1 MIQFCSRQEAIRRMN
16 QWGGESSPFLF
27 LIDYAQETCLVE
39 RLEEIDPQEI
49 KFNLNGSTNQ
59 PEGLT
64 QPLRRPFSWHVHPLQ
79 ESQYRQSFQQVVDA
93 IHAGNS
99 YLVNLTAPTPVETD
113 LTLLEIFQRSEAR
126 YKLWV
131 KNHFVVFSPE
141 IFVRIC
147 EGQISS
153 YPMKGTID
161 ARIPQAEQI
170 ILHDE
175 KEAAEH
181 ATIVDLIRNDLS
193 QIATHVHV
201 ARYRYI
207 DRLETHHG
215 PLLQVSSEVT
225 GTLPATWQKCV
236 GDLLFAL
243 LPAGSITGAPKP
255 KTLEIIAKAEGYER
269 EFYTG
274 VMGIYDGKQLDS
286 AVMIRFM
293 EQQGE
298 RMLFKSGGGITAK
311 SDCHKEYEEL
321 IQKIYVPIY

>member
-27 LIDYAQETCLVE
+27 LIDYTQETCLVE

-49 KFNLNGSTNQ
+49 QFNLNGSTNQ
-59 PEGLT
+59 PEGRT
-64 QPLRRPFSWHVHPLQ
+64 QPLRRPFSWHVHPLK

-170 ILHDE
+170 ILQDE

-225 GTLPATWQKCV
+225 GTLPATWQSCV
-236 GDLLFAL
+236 GDPLFTP

-269 EFYTG
+269 GFYTG
-274 VMGIYDGKQLDS
+274 VMGIYDGKKLDS

>member
-27 LIDYAQETCLVE
+27 LIDYAQKTCLVE

-49 KFNLNGSTNQ
+49 QFNLNGSTNQ
-59 PEGLT
+59 PEGRT
-64 QPLRRPFSWHVHPLQ
+64 QPLRRPFSWHVHPLK

-170 ILHDE
+170 ILQDE

-225 GTLPATWQKCV
+225 GTLPATWQSCV
-236 GDLLFAL
+236 GDLLFTL

-269 EFYTG
+269 GFYTG

>member
-16 QWGGESSPFLF
+16 QWGGESSPFLL

-49 KFNLNGSTNQ
+49 QFNLNGSTNQ
-59 PEGLT
+59 PEGRT
-64 QPLRRPFSWHVHPLQ
+64 QPLRRPFSWNVHPLK

-147 EGQISS
+147 EGQLSS

-170 ILHDE
+170 ILQDE

-225 GTLPATWQKCV
+225 GTLPATWQSCV
-236 GDLLFAL
+236 GDLLFTL

-269 EFYTG
+269 GFYTG

>member
-1 MIQFCSRQEAIRRMN
+1 M
-16 QWGGESSPFLF
+16 
-27 LIDYAQETCLVE
+27 
-39 RLEEIDPQEI
+39 
-49 KFNLNGSTNQ
+49 
-59 PEGLT
+59 
-64 QPLRRPFSWHVHPLQ
+64 
-79 ESQYRQSFQQVVDA
+79 VDA

-170 ILHDE
+170 ILQDE

-225 GTLPATWQKCV
+225 GTLPATWQSCV
-236 GDLLFAL
+236 GDLLFTL

-269 EFYTG
+269 GFYTG

>member
-16 QWGGESSPFLF
+16 QWGGKASPFLF
-27 LIDYAQETCLVE
+27 LIDYGQEQCLVE
-39 RLEEIDPQEI
+39 RLEEIDSQEI
-49 KFNLNGSTNQ
+49 QFNLNGSTNQ
-59 PEGLT
+59 QEDRV
-64 QPLRRPFSWHVHPLQ
+64 QPFQRPFTWHVNPLE
-79 ESQYRQSFQQVVDA
+79 ESRYRNSFQQVVDA

-99 YLVNLTAPTPVETD
+99 YLVNLTAATPIETD
-113 LTLLEIFQRSEAR
+113 LTLLEIFQRSRAR

-170 ILHDE
+170 ILQDQ

-193 QIATHVHV
+193 QIATRVHV

-225 GTLPATWQKCV
+225 GTLPSIWQKSI
-236 GDLLFAL
+236 GDLLFTL
-243 LPAGSITGAPKP
+243 LPAGSITGAPKK
-255 KTLEIIAKAEGYER
+255 KTLEIIAQAEGYER
-269 EFYTG
+269 GFYTG

-286 AVMIRFM
+286 AVMIRFI

-311 SDCHKEYEEL
+311 SDCQKEYEEL

>member
-16 QWGGESSPFLF
+16 QWGGKASPFLF
-27 LIDYAQETCLVE
+27 LIDYGQEQCLVE
-39 RLEEIDPQEI
+39 RLEEIDSQEI
-49 KFNLNGSTNQ
+49 QFNLNGSTNQ
-59 PEGLT
+59 QEDRV
-64 QPLRRPFSWHVHPLQ
+64 QPFQRPFTWHVNPLE
-79 ESQYRQSFQQVVDA
+79 ESRYRNAFQQVVDA

-99 YLVNLTAPTPVETD
+99 YLVNLTAAAPIETD
-113 LTLLEIFQRSEAR
+113 LTILEIFQRSRAR

-170 ILHDE
+170 ILQDE

-225 GTLPATWQKCV
+225 GTLPATWQSCV
-236 GDLLFAL
+236 GDLLFTL

-255 KTLEIIAKAEGYER
+255 KTQEIIAKAEGYER
-269 EFYTG
+269 GFYTG

-321 IQKIYVPIY
+321 IQ